1 VQMILHGVR
10 TAGSWSFWYEVHLKC
25 GGFNVRD
32 RLCVQELEEQFA
44 QYEDSIDPVAR
55 QQLAAAVQR
64 GILENHYLVPVSR
77 HVFATPSAHA
87 WRRKICRDS
96 FIDGFELY
104 LQRE

>member
-55 QQLAAAVQR
+55 QQLAAAVQH
-64 GILENHYLVPVSR
+64 GILENHYLVPVFRHAFINAIGPRVAAAENLSR
-77 HVFATPSAHA
+77 QFY
-87 WRRKICRDS
+87 RR
-96 FIDGFELY
+96 L
-104 LQRE
+104 